1 MVIADKHISLINR
14 YLTEKIS
21 PYLIILFG
29 SAAKGNLRK
38 DSDIDI
44 AFLSEKHFDDYD
56 IYIYSQ
62 ELADILGR
70 DVDLVNL
77 EKAST
82 VFKAQI
88 IGTGKVIYCTDEKKR
103 MLFYMLTYKKYA
115 RLNEERQ
122 CIFKKLEER
131 GTFFD

>member
-1 MVIADKHISLINR
+1 MVITDKHISLINR

-29 SAAKGNLRK
+29 SAVKGNLRK

-62 ELADILGR
+62 ELANILGR